1 MKKFI
6 PHLVVLITVLLTSAA
21 FAAGNWPT
29 WRGPDMMG
37 ISADATPPVT
47 WSESKNIKWKIK
59 LEGDGSPSTPVIW
72 QDKLFYQIAVDT
84 GKKAPAKKSAEP
96 STADTGNRSGRSGR
110 GRSWGSRRKTSSNIF
125 RLDLVCLNRH
135 TGKVI
140 WQKTITEQKPHQ
152 AHHGDNGFASFSP
165 VTDGKHVWASLGS
178 WGIHCFDIDGEHI
191 WSRDTIKMKN
201 RWGDSNSP
209 ALAGNAVIVVAD
221 QEGDSFIYAFEKTTG
236 KPLWK
241 KSRDE
246 ISGWATPVVT
256 TVNGKQ
262 QIIVNGGSSVK
273 SYDPKNGDI
282 IWKCSGQTR
291 NAIPCPV
298 VGNSMVYCTS
308 GFRGS
313 ALMAIKLGK
322 TGDLTGTD
330 AIAWQVSKATP
341 YVPSPLLYQ
350 GRVYVYAVNNAS
362 LSCYDAKTGKPH
374 FVKQSL
380 DQMKGVYASPAAA
393 AGKIY
398 LAGRR
403 GVTCVI
409 KPADQLKTIA
419 INKLDDSFDCSPAF
433 AGTELYL
440 KGKKYLYCISSQ
452 TD

>member
-1 MKKFI
+1 
-6 PHLVVLITVLLTSAA
+6 
-21 FAAGNWPT
+21 
-29 WRGPDMMG
+29 MMG
-37 ISADATPPVT
+37 ISADATPPST

-84 GKKAPAKKSAEP
+84 GKKANPSQPAESPA
-96 STADTGNRSGRSGR
+96 NGRS
-110 GRSWGSRRKTSSNIF
+110 SRRSRGNSSSNIF
-125 RLDLVCLNRH
+125 RFELVCLNRH

-140 WQKTITEQKPHQ
+140 WQKTITEQQPHQ
-152 AHHGDNGFASFSP
+152 AHHRDNGFASFSP

-178 WGIHCFDIDGEHI
+178 WGLHCYNIDGKHI
-191 WSRDTIKMKN
+191 WSKDTIQMRN

-236 KPLWK
+236 EPLWK

-246 ISGWATPVVT
+246 ISGWTTPVVT
-256 TVNGKQ
+256 TVNGKE

-273 SYDPKNGDI
+273 SYNPENGEI

-291 NAIPCPV
+291 NAIPSPV

-330 AIAWQVSKATP
+330 AIAWQVDKATP
-341 YVPSPLLYQ
+341 YVPSPLLYD
-350 GRVYVYAVNNAS
+350 GRIYVYAVNNAD
-362 LSCYDAKTGKPH
+362 LSCYDAKTGNPH
-374 FVKQSL
+374 FVKESL

-393 AGKIY
+393 DGKIY
-398 LAGRR
+398 MPGRN
-403 GVTCVI
+403 GVTYVI
-409 KPADQLKTIA
+409 KPADELKTVA

-440 KGKKYLYCISSQ
+440 KGKEYFYCISKP
-452 TD
+452 